1 MKLSRINDPS
11 DLEIVNPVE
20 VPDHPGYY
28 YFPDDNRVLVSKDGK
43 VLSRYNLLPR
53 NLSPGKKGYT
63 NVDVRNDSE
72 SFTYYQL
79 HRILARTF
87 IGRPSRHLDKDFSSL
102 QVNHINAVKSDN
114 SLGNLEWCTG
124 PENIKHSS
132 ENGLITNIIPVEAF
146 NPETGERKIFRSILD
161 CVKAFDLPYGTLNKH
176 LSGRHSGKIKK
187 DGYIFRYKT
196 DEDWVVDLTE
206 YGKYKDFVNYRT
218 KYQCINLDGF
228 TEVINLYSL
237 KEVAKYISTYTPL
250 IRKRLKESNPCLI
263 NGYSITAL
271 RKEENMSTSPVYER
285 ATSAFPFSVG
295 TSLSMESLFDGP
307 NESIDPDRQIPQQV
321 NITDYNE
328 LWINCATLFRNM
340 YTAIPR
346 DRLSEVVSRDCV
358 DVLATEMSQIL
369 ELVNEQSQGK
379 TRVIYY
385 ICSYK
390 GLEKEF
396 KGALRRIPNTDKQ
409 KSYQNLLDETL
420 NKLLRRVRETRELDI
435 KEFDV
440 NIFPDE
446 RIKALVMTHYAVDL
460 LSAKRFRSMDLLES
474 HTGVLKKFN
483 TWYTKYFN
491 GKELMMIPF
500 NEHLIKFFGDND
512 LIVPFHFKVRRVIQE
527 VAERNKWNY
536 ATSMSKVRSDIG
548 TIKDHFARN
557 EILKML

>member
-1 MKLSRINDPS
+1 M
-11 DLEIVNPVE
+11 
-20 VPDHPGYY
+20 
-28 YFPDDNRVLVSKDGK
+28 
-43 VLSRYNLLPR
+43 
-53 NLSPGKKGYT
+53 
-63 NVDVRNDSE
+63 
-72 SFTYYQL
+72 
-79 HRILARTF
+79 
-87 IGRPSRHLDKDFSSL
+87 
-102 QVNHINAVKSDN
+102 
-114 SLGNLEWCTG
+114 
-124 PENIKHSS
+124 
-132 ENGLITNIIPVEAF
+132 
-146 NPETGERKIFRSILD
+146 
-161 CVKAFDLPYGTLNKH
+161 
-176 LSGRHSGKIKK
+176 
-187 DGYIFRYKT
+187 
-196 DEDWVVDLTE
+196 
-206 YGKYKDFVNYRT
+206 
-218 KYQCINLDGF
+218 
-228 TEVINLYSL
+228 
-237 KEVAKYISTYTPL
+237 
-250 IRKRLKESNPCLI
+250 
-263 NGYSITAL
+263 
-271 RKEENMSTSPVYER
+271 TSPVYER
-285 ATSAFPFSVG
+285 AVSAFPFSVG
-295 TSLSMESLFDGP
+295 TSLALESLFSGP
-307 NESIDPDRQIPQQV
+307 NEPIDPDRQIPQQV

-328 LWINCATLFRNM
+328 LWINVGCLFRNL

-346 DRLSEVVSRDCV
+346 DRVQDTVSRDCV
-358 DVLATEMSQIL
+358 DALVDEMTQIR

-396 KGALRRIPNTDKQ
+396 KGATRRIPNTDKQ
-409 KSYQNLLDETL
+409 KFYQNLLDETL
-420 NKLLRRVRETRELDI
+420 NKLVRRVKETHELDI

-446 RIKALVMTHYAVDL
+446 RVKALVITHYAVDL

-483 TWYTKYFN
+483 TWYTKYFS

>member
-28 YFPDDNRVLVSKDGK
+28 YFPDDNRVMVSKDGK
-43 VLSRYNLLPR
+43 VLSRYNFLPR
-53 NLSPGKKGYT
+53 SLSPGKKGYT

-161 CVKAFDLPYGTLNKH
+161 CVKAFDLPYRTLNKH

-187 DGYIFRYKT
+187 DGFIFRYKND
-196 DEDWVVDLTE
+196 DEWNVSIEDYKTYRDFIS
-206 YGKYKDFVNYRT
+206 YRMKYSCVKLRDDFTVS
-218 KYQCINLDGF
+218 
-228 TEVINLYSL
+228 NLYSL
-237 KEVAKYISTYTPL
+237 KEVAKYVDTYTPL
-250 IRKRLKESNPCLI
+250 VRKKLKISNPCLI

-271 RKEENMSTSPVYER
+271 RKEEDMKTSPVYER
-285 ATSAFPFSVG
+285 TVSAFPFSTG
-295 TSLSMESLFDGP
+295 TSLAFESLFEGK

-328 LWINCATLFRNM
+328 LWINVGTLFRNL

-346 DRLSEVVSRDCV
+346 DRVQDTVSRDCV
-358 DVLATEMSQIL
+358 DALVDEMTQIR

-409 KSYQNLLDETL
+409 KFYQNLLDETL
-420 NKLLRRVRETRELDI
+420 NKLVRRVRETRELDI

-440 NIFPDE
+440 MFYPDE
-446 RIKALVMTHYAVDL
+446 RIKALVITHYAVDL

-536 ATSMSKVRSDIG
+536 ATPMSKVRSDIG

>member
-1 MKLSRINDPS
+1 M
-11 DLEIVNPVE
+11 
-20 VPDHPGYY
+20 
-28 YFPDDNRVLVSKDGK
+28 
-43 VLSRYNLLPR
+43 
-53 NLSPGKKGYT
+53 
-63 NVDVRNDSE
+63 
-72 SFTYYQL
+72 
-79 HRILARTF
+79 
-87 IGRPSRHLDKDFSSL
+87 
-102 QVNHINAVKSDN
+102 
-114 SLGNLEWCTG
+114 
-124 PENIKHSS
+124 
-132 ENGLITNIIPVEAF
+132 
-146 NPETGERKIFRSILD
+146 
-161 CVKAFDLPYGTLNKH
+161 
-176 LSGRHSGKIKK
+176 
-187 DGYIFRYKT
+187 
-196 DEDWVVDLTE
+196 
-206 YGKYKDFVNYRT
+206 
-218 KYQCINLDGF
+218 
-228 TEVINLYSL
+228 
-237 KEVAKYISTYTPL
+237 
-250 IRKRLKESNPCLI
+250 
-263 NGYSITAL
+263 
-271 RKEENMSTSPVYER
+271 TSPVYER
-285 ATSAFPFSVG
+285 TVSAFPFSTG
-295 TSLSMESLFDGP
+295 TSLAFESLFEGK
-307 NESIDPDRQIPQQV
+307 NESIDPERQIPQKV

-328 LWINCATLFRNM
+328 LWINVGCLFRNL

-346 DRLSEVVSRDCV
+346 DRVQDTVSRDCV
-358 DVLATEMSQIL
+358 DALVDEMTQIR

-409 KSYQNLLDETL
+409 KFYQNLLDETL
-420 NKLLRRVRETRELDI
+420 NKLVRRVKETHELDI

-440 NIFPDE
+440 IIFPDE
-446 RIKALVMTHYAVDL
+446 RIKALVITHYAVDL

-536 ATSMSKVRSDIG
+536 ATSMPKVRSDLS

>member
-1 MKLSRINDPS
+1 M
-11 DLEIVNPVE
+11 
-20 VPDHPGYY
+20 
-28 YFPDDNRVLVSKDGK
+28 
-43 VLSRYNLLPR
+43 
-53 NLSPGKKGYT
+53 
-63 NVDVRNDSE
+63 
-72 SFTYYQL
+72 
-79 HRILARTF
+79 
-87 IGRPSRHLDKDFSSL
+87 
-102 QVNHINAVKSDN
+102 
-114 SLGNLEWCTG
+114 
-124 PENIKHSS
+124 
-132 ENGLITNIIPVEAF
+132 
-146 NPETGERKIFRSILD
+146 
-161 CVKAFDLPYGTLNKH
+161 
-176 LSGRHSGKIKK
+176 
-187 DGYIFRYKT
+187 
-196 DEDWVVDLTE
+196 
-206 YGKYKDFVNYRT
+206 
-218 KYQCINLDGF
+218 
-228 TEVINLYSL
+228 
-237 KEVAKYISTYTPL
+237 
-250 IRKRLKESNPCLI
+250 
-263 NGYSITAL
+263 
-271 RKEENMSTSPVYER
+271 TSPVYER
-285 ATSAFPFSVG
+285 DVSAFPFSVG
-295 TSLSMESLFDGP
+295 SSLAFESLFEGK
-307 NESIDPDRQIPQQV
+307 NESIDPDRQIPQKV
-321 NITDYNE
+321 NINDYNE

-346 DRLSEVVSRDCV
+346 DRLYEVVSRDCV

-409 KSYQNLLDETL
+409 KFYQNLLDETL

-440 NIFPDE
+440 IIFPDE

-460 LSAKRFRSMDLLES
+460 LSAKRFRSLDLLES

-536 ATSMSKVRSDIG
+536 ATTMPKVRADLS

-557 EILKML
+557 EILKLL

>member
-1 MKLSRINDPS
+1 MK
-11 DLEIVNPVE
+11 
-20 VPDHPGYY
+20 
-28 YFPDDNRVLVSKDGK
+28 
-43 VLSRYNLLPR
+43 
-53 NLSPGKKGYT
+53 
-63 NVDVRNDSE
+63 
-72 SFTYYQL
+72 
-79 HRILARTF
+79 
-87 IGRPSRHLDKDFSSL
+87 
-102 QVNHINAVKSDN
+102 
-114 SLGNLEWCTG
+114 
-124 PENIKHSS
+124 
-132 ENGLITNIIPVEAF
+132 
-146 NPETGERKIFRSILD
+146 
-161 CVKAFDLPYGTLNKH
+161 
-176 LSGRHSGKIKK
+176 
-187 DGYIFRYKT
+187 
-196 DEDWVVDLTE
+196 
-206 YGKYKDFVNYRT
+206 
-218 KYQCINLDGF
+218 
-228 TEVINLYSL
+228 
-237 KEVAKYISTYTPL
+237 
-250 IRKRLKESNPCLI
+250 
-263 NGYSITAL
+263 
-271 RKEENMSTSPVYER
+271 TSPVYER
-285 ATSAFPFSVG
+285 TVSAFPFSTG
-295 TSLSMESLFDGP
+295 TSLALESLFSGP
-307 NESIDPDRQIPQQV
+307 NEPIDPERKIPQHV
-321 NITDYNE
+321 DIKDYNE
-328 LWINCATLFRNM
+328 LWINVGCLFRNL

-346 DRLSEVVSRDCV
+346 DRVQDTVSRDCV
-358 DVLATEMSQIL
+358 DALVDEMTQIR

-396 KGALRRIPNTDKQ
+396 KGATRRIPNTDKQ
-409 KSYQNLLDETL
+409 KFYQNLLDETL
-420 NKLLRRVRETRELDI
+420 NKLVRRVKETRELDI

-446 RIKALVMTHYAVDL
+446 RVKALVITHYAVDL